1 MKLIKAARVYSCELP
16 SLATI
21 NAILKENEFVP
32 LCEKESLRAGFEPVF
47 GNDFAFSFHSG
58 YAFKLRYDEKIMPS
72 AVIKEKQ
79 AARVAEIENAE
90 NRALP
95 SKERMAVR
103 DDVIFDM
110 LSQAFVK
117 TQRITCFY
125 DPTNKHLFVPT
136 SSGKLADIVTSKLI
150 KAIGSIKATTIY
162 CDGIKQSL
170 SSKLQ
175 NYLVDEDSVEGIGD
189 FLVDGSC
196 KLKAEGGKT
205 LAVKGNDIVESKD
218 AILEALDQ
226 GAMVTELALTTESVY
241 FRIGH
246 DFVLRGVSFLTDS
259 GEEEPDF
266 ECEED
271 KFRTIAGVH
280 VLLLSDVVNKLKTL
294 FEYKEPEQDEDIP
307 VHPSSGNVFAD
318 LGRPDAEEALA
329 RVRAQMDAE
338 SDLL

>member
-16 SLATI
+16 SLASI

-136 SSGKLADIVTSKLI
+136 SSGKLADIVTGKLI

-205 LAVKGNDIVESKD
+205 LSVKGSAIVASKD

-246 DFVLRGVSFLTDS
+246 DFVLRGIAFTDEP
-259 GEEEPDF
+259 EEIDF
-266 ECEED
+266 EDTED
-271 KFRTIAGVH
+271 EFRHVAGVQ

-294 FEYKEPEQDEDIP
+294 FEYKEPGQDSE
-307 VHPSSGNVFAD
+307 PS
-318 LGRPDAEEALA
+318 
-329 RVRAQMDAE
+329 E

>member
-1 MKLIKAARVYSCELP
+1 MKPIKAARAYSCELP
-16 SLATI
+16 SLA
-21 NAILKENEFVP
+21 AISDILWDNSFVP
-32 LCEKESLRAGFEPVF
+32 LREQESARAGFEPVF

-95 SKERMAVR
+95 SKERMSVR

-125 DPTNKHLFVPT
+125 DLTNKHLFVPT
-136 SSGKLADIVTSKLI
+136 SSGKLADIVTGELI

-170 SSKLQ
+170 SSKLKY
-175 NYLVDEDSVEGIGD
+175 YLVDEDSVEGIGD

-205 LAVKGNDIVESKD
+205 LSVKGNDIVESKD
-218 AILEALDQ
+218 AILEALEQ
-226 GAMVTELALTTESVY
+226 SAMVTELALTTESVY

-246 DFVLRGVSFLTDS
+246 DFVLRGIAFTDEP
-259 GEEEPDF
+259 EEIDF
-266 ECEED
+266 EDAED
-271 KFRTIAGVH
+271 EFRHVAGIS

-294 FEYKEPEQDEDIP
+294 FEYKEPEQDSEP
-307 VHPSSGNVFAD
+307 
-318 LGRPDAEEALA
+318 
-329 RVRAQMDAE
+329 AE